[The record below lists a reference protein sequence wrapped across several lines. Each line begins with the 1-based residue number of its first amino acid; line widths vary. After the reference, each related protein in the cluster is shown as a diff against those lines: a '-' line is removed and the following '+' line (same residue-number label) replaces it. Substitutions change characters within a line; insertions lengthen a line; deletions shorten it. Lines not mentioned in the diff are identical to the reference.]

1 MKKLTLSSILLGSLL
16 SFTAFAGT
24 GTGTITQVIV
34 HRDNSGHGVVMF
46 TTQGN
51 TDKAPCS
58 TVANEWAF
66 SLSNELGKAMYSLGA
81 VDLSWLNF
89 VQSERVLIA
98 ARGMPLSYPKQM
110 TRNKEQDTFR

>member
-1 MKKLTLSSILLGSLL
+1 MKKLTLSNILLGSLL

-66 SLSNELGKAMYSLGA
+66 SLSNELGKAMYSLVLSAQAQAKPVEVKGMHQCNDWGDRETPLYIA
-81 VDLSWLNF
+81 VHN
-89 VQSERVLIA
+89 
-98 ARGMPLSYPKQM
+98 
-110 TRNKEQDTFR
+110 